1 MEYNGLTLAY
11 LGDAVFEVYMRNYAL
26 KCGLTKV
33 KNLHQFVTSKVN
45 GETLARYVDY
55 LLENDYLEDDEKEI
69 YLRGRNSKIHT
80 VHKDLASYHKATGFE
95 ALIGYLYL
103 LNKNERLEEIIDIVK
118 GL

>member
-1 MEYNGLTLAY
+1 MRELKHLKEIDIFLEILKQDRNINLDNFLNNLKTLKIY
-11 LGDAVFEVYMRNYAL
+11 
-26 KCGLTKV
+26 
-33 KNLHQFVTSKVN
+33 
-45 GETLARYVDY
+45 YV
-55 LLENDYLEDDEKEI
+55 EDDEKEI